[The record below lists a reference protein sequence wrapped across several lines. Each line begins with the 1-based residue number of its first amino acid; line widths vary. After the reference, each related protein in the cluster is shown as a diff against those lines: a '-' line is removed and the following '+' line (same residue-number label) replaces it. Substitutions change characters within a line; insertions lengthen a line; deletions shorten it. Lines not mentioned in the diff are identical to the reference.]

1 MGKKWVTV
9 GEVKLAPAP
18 PWRAQ
23 GRLQKG
29 LLGLVP
35 EGPYTF
41 SLPQLL
47 LGPGSSGLAHP
58 QGRLL
63 LWESPPKGPQTGRY
77 LDQDEGSDTFLI
89 PWPSL
94 PSHEAQNLQGPLPS
108 PHKDNQRPLCP
119 LNQVLCF
126 KQCSLP

>member
-1 MGKKWVTV
+1 M

-41 SLPQLL
+41 FLPQPL
-47 LGPGSSGLAHP
+47 LGPGPSGLAQP

-63 LWESPPKGPQTGRY
+63 LLCVSTQETTDRAKMRG
-77 LDQDEGSDTFLI
+77 LDEGSDAFLI

-94 PSHEAQNLQGPLPS
+94 PSHGAQNPQGPCP
-108 PHKDNQRPLCP
+108 PPIKENQRPLCP